1 MTKYWSRM
9 AKRATPYVPG
19 LQLNEPNIIKLNTNE
34 NPYPPSPNV
43 MDAIEKEGSNHLQ
56 LYPSSTTV
64 DLRQT
69 IGEVYA
75 LTADEVFIGE
85 GSDEVL
91 GVLFMAY
98 FVTAKKISYPDITYS
113 SYHVCASGFNFPVIL
128 G

>member
-43 MDAIEKEGSNHLQ
+43 MDAIKKEGSNHLQ

-69 IGEVYA
+69 IGEIYD
-75 LTADEVFIGE
+75 LTADEVFIGN

-91 GVLFMAY
+91 AFSFMA
-98 FVTAKKISYPDITYS
+98 FFEPEKKIRYPNIRS
-113 SYHVCASGFNFPVIL
+113 EERRVGKEWRIVRAW
-128 G
+128 